1 MLGRTKV
8 AQKLGAFLLYYLM
21 IMIASLWGALLLG
34 LNPTLVLSVISAP
47 YWICAILITVQL
59 TKRIG

>member
-8 AQKLGAFLLYYLM
+8 ARTLGAFLLYYLI

-34 LNPTLVLSVISAP
+34 VNPTRVLSVISAP
-47 YWICAILITVQL
+47 YWICAILLTIQL
-59 TKRIG
+59 TKGSG

>member
-1 MLGRTKV
+1 MLGRTK
-8 AQKLGAFLLYYLM
+8 AARTLGAFLLYYLM

-34 LNPTLVLSVISAP
+34 INPTLVLSVISAP
-47 YWICAILITVQL
+47 YWIFAILITIQL